1 MDAMNPLVSVCFR
14 FTGLFKHPCGS
25 ILSNMDICFCF
36 FDGHKFLSPLYLSF
50 AETLELA
57 GNDLTGVIVE
67 GSDLCD
73 QRGEGFGDLKILTTD
88 CAVPEPQVVC
98 DCCTSCS

>member
-1 MDAMNPLVSVCFR
+1 MSLPYSII
-14 FTGLFKHPCGS
+14 HHCGS
-25 ILSNMDICFCF
+25 ILSDMSI
-36 FDGHKFLSPLYLSF
+36 FLAGIDFSMINLL
-50 AETLELA
+50 AENLELA
-57 GNDLTGVIVE
+57 GNDLTGVISE
-67 GSDLCD
+67 GSDLCN